1 MMKFLGYR
9 RPEGRAGVRNLVVVM
24 PGVLCSSSAAQK
36 IVSAVPGTTFLYNH
50 NGCGQSPSDTEHT
63 LEVLSGLLAN
73 GNVYGALI
81 VGLGCE
87 ATQRGLYMEAV
98 LAKSRKPLHY
108 ISIHEE
114 GGVGGAVAA
123 GVKIAGGLVEEA
135 RRLEREEIDISEL
148 ILALECGGSDPTSGI
163 SANVVLGDL
172 SDRLVDMGATV
183 VLSETSE
190 AIGAENILLARG
202 RTPEVGR
209 RLREMVRKWDRDIK
223 EQTGADI
230 RLTNPTPGNIAAG
243 LTTLSEKSLGCIHKS
258 GTRPFEGVLASG
270 EYIRGHGLYY
280 MDTTVYDCGSITAK
294 IAGGAQV
301 VAFTTGMGN
310 PLGSPIAP
318 VIKITGNRATFE
330 KHNDMI
336 DFDTSASIS
345 GEKSVCELSGELLDL
360 TVAVCGGRETKAEIN
375 ESGVVFV
382 NQRHSCG

>member
-1 MMKFLGYR
+1 MKFLGYR
-9 RPEGRAGVRNLVVVM
+9 RPGGRTGVRNLVAVM
-24 PGVLCSSSAAQK
+24 PGVLCSSAAARK
-36 IVSAVPGTTFLYNH
+36 IADAVPGTTFLYNH

-63 LEVLSGLLAN
+63 LEILSGLIAN

-87 ATQRGLYMEAV
+87 ATQRELYLAAV
-98 LAKSRKPLHY
+98 SAKSDKPLHY

-114 GGVGGAVAA
+114 GGIGGAVAA
-123 GVKIAGGLVEEA
+123 GIKIAEKLVEEA
-135 RRLEREEIDISEL
+135 RKLKREEIDISEL
-148 ILALECGGSDPTSGI
+148 IVGLECGGSDPTSGI

-172 SDRLVDMGATV
+172 SDRLVDLGAAV
-183 VLSETSE
+183 VISETSE

-202 RTPEVGR
+202 RTPEIGR
-209 RLREMVRKWDRDIK
+209 RLCEMTARWDRDIK

-258 GTRPFEGVLASG
+258 GTRPFEGVLAAG
-270 EYIRGHGLYY
+270 EYIKGRGLYY
-280 MDTTVYDCGSITAK
+280 MATTAYDCGSITAK
-294 IAGGAQV
+294 IAGGAQL

-310 PLGSPIAP
+310 PIGSPVAP
-318 VIKITGNRATFE
+318 VIKITGNHATFE

-336 DFDTSASIS
+336 DFDTSASLS
-345 GEKSVCELSGELLDL
+345 GEKSVEELGEELLDFTL
-360 TVAVCGGRETKAEIN
+360 SVCCGRETKAEIN
-375 ESGVVFV
+375 EAGVVFV